1 MRNLLR
7 SLFQRVVRLYA
18 VRANVTLG
26 QRVHIGPFSHLWAPN
41 RLSVGND
48 VYIGKFCTIEID
60 GRIGNQVL
68 IANGVGLVGRHD
80 HDFTAVGVP
89 VRSAP
94 WVGDKDYTAPRG
106 IEEVIVEDDVWLGY
120 GCIVLSG
127 VTIGR
132 GAIVSAGAVVTRD
145 VEPYAIV
152 AGVPARKVGERFSP
166 EDRQRHESLLH
177 VPPRPPKADGEG
189 RVAAE

>member
-18 VRANVTLG
+18 VRGANVTLG

-41 RLSVGND
+41 RLSVGDD
-48 VYIGKFCTIEID
+48 VYIGKFCTIEVD

-68 IANGVGLVGRHD
+68 IANNVGLVGRHD

-94 WVGDKDYTAPRG
+94 WVGDPSFKGPRG
-106 IEEVIVEDDVWLGY
+106 IEEVVVEDDVWLGY
-120 GCIVLSG
+120 GAIVLSG
-127 VTIGR
+127 VTIGH
-132 GAIVSAGAVVTRD
+132 GAIVSAGSVVTRD
-145 VEPYAIV
+145 VPPYAIV
-152 AGVPARKVGERFSP
+152 AGVPARQVGTRFNDG
-166 EDRQRHESLLH
+166 DRARHEAALH
-177 VPPRPPKADGEG
+177 GGAADGAI
-189 RVAAE
+189 RHAAE